1 MRTILW
7 GLVIIGIGLWVWFSN
22 LGLLSGIVFSRD
34 WPLIIVVLGLM
45 SVGEGIS
52 WLVRRR
58 RWHR

>member
-22 LGLLSGIVFSRD
+22 LGMLSGIVFSRD

-58 RWHR
+58 RWRR